1 VRIPRF
7 LATELPLV
15 FNAEGNECGV
25 AGGNLVQPR
34 WNTLEGH
41 RRSKLKFGENLVD
54 AYTEGKMTWKEKRRS
69 QRLALSVPVVAY
81 RSQELGL
88 AFSEGTRTLKVNA
101 HGALISLMAKVAVD
115 QTLLL
120 KNALTGEELECR
132 VVFTEKKAMGSTDV
146 GIEFRQAAPGFWHI
160 AFPPIDW
167 TPVGPGESKPRGGQS
182 KEPAPK

>member
-1 VRIPRF
+1 M
-7 LATELPLV
+7 
-15 FNAEGNECGV
+15 
-25 AGGNLVQPR
+25 
-34 WNTLEGH
+34 
-41 RRSKLKFGENLVD
+41 KFGENLVD

-120 KNALTGEELECR
+120 ENALTGEQQECR
-132 VVFTEKKAMGSTDV
+132 VVFTQKKAMGSTDV
-146 GIEFRQAAPGFWHI
+146 GIEFRDPAPGFWRI

-167 TPVGPGESKPRGGQS
+167 TLVGPGESEPRRGQS
-182 KEPAPK
+182 KEPALKETDSVKVTEGEGD